1 MAFDEARFGL
11 INWHTRRYCPKGFR
25 PPYIVRRSYKWTYL
39 YAALEPTTG
48 ESFCLYLPGMDAR
61 CLQSFL
67 DQLSEAYPQNHLLVV
82 LDGAPSHRSEE
93 IVCPE
98 NVEFLRLPAYSPE
111 LDPVERWFQEFRRES
126 CPTRSSRLSSYCK
139 RHSAEHSDLTGK
151 TPLVSNGSPV
161 SPGGWRPL
169 MRCDINSPD
178 RYKYSMGL
186 VVVVGSI
193 RGVSSGEGSGRPAEE
208 VTGRTPRWE
217 DI

>member
-1 MAFDEARFGL
+1 MILTEGIPAVPHRQA
-11 INWHTRRYCPKGFR
+11 
-25 PPYIVRRSYKWTYL
+25 SYKWTYL

-111 LDPVERWFQEFRRES
+111 LDPVERWFQEFRRELS
-126 CPTRSSRLSSYCK
+126 NKVFETIELLQEALGRALRPYWEDSSRLQ
-139 RHSAEHSDLTGK
+139 RLTGFSWWVEAVNA
-151 TPLVSNGSPV
+151 L
-161 SPGGWRPL
+161 
-169 MRCDINSPD
+169 
-178 RYKYSMGL
+178 
-186 VVVVGSI
+186 
-193 RGVSSGEGSGRPAEE
+193 
-208 VTGRTPRWE
+208 
-217 DI
+217 